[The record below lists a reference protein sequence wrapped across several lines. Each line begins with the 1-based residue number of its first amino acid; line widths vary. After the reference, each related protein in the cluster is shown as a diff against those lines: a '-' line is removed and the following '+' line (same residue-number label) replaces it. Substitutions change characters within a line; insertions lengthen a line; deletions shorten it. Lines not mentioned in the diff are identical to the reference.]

1 MTIMQGKI
9 LGGRYQIISHLGR
22 GGFGTTF
29 VAEDR
34 HLPGNPQCVVKQLKP
49 KRNSDDP
56 LVLQA
61 ARRLFDREAEV
72 LYQLGNHERIPRL
85 FAHFEEDGDFY
96 LVQELIDGNELRK
109 ELQLG
114 QQLSEA
120 QVIVIC
126 GEILEIL
133 EFVHQ
138 QDVIHRDIKPSNLI
152 RRRQDGKI
160 VLIDFGAVKQIGT
173 QVIDSQGQT
182 SLTIAIGSPGYMPNE
197 QLAGNPRFCSD
208 IYAVGILGI
217 QALTGLNPRQFPED
231 LKTSE
236 IIWRDQVRVSSD
248 LADILDKMV
257 RYDFRERY
265 QSAAEVLEAFNG
277 LTPRPFT
284 PTLTTSEDTC
294 PTIPVTAETR
304 NPSLL
309 TTVGVGIVS
318 KDLSGEQ
325 DVDYTRLRD
334 LLAAGKWQEADRET
348 QAVML
353 KVSGREQQGW
363 IRVTDMD
370 KFPCEALSTID
381 QLWVQYSHGRFG
393 FSVQQRIWQSVGG
406 NQHEDY
412 ETSCCFAEQVGWRV
426 NGNWVLWNELNF
438 SSLAPVGH
446 LPALA
451 VDGGEGFG
459 GEPGEESL
467 FARVESCELHEPVE
481 VLANVQP
488 ETLIDDLSS
497 KRGGVS

>member
-1 MTIMQGKI
+1 MQGKI

-49 KRNSDDP
+49 KKNSEDP
-56 LVLQA
+56 LALQA

-72 LYQLGNHERIPRL
+72 LYQLGNHDRIPRL

-120 QVIVIC
+120 QVIVLCI
-126 GEILEIL
+126 EILEIL

-173 QVIDSQGQT
+173 QVIASQDQT

-197 QLAGNPRFCSD
+197 QLAGKPRFCSD

-236 IIWRDQVRVSSD
+236 IIWRDQVRVSPD

-265 QSAAEVLEAFNG
+265 QSATEVLEAFNG

-284 PTLTTSEDTC
+284 PTLTTGEDTC
-294 PTIPVTAETR
+294 NTIPVTTETR

-309 TTVGVGIVS
+309 TTVGVVS
-318 KDLSGEQ
+318 KDLSG
-325 DVDYTRLRD
+325 D
-334 LLAAGKWQEADRET
+334 
-348 QAVML
+348 
-353 KVSGREQQGW
+353 
-363 IRVTDMD
+363 
-370 KFPCEALSTID
+370 
-381 QLWVQYSHGRFG
+381 
-393 FSVQQRIWQSVGG
+393 
-406 NQHEDY
+406 
-412 ETSCCFAEQVGWRV
+412 
-426 NGNWVLWNELNF
+426 
-438 SSLAPVGH
+438 
-446 LPALA
+446 
-451 VDGGEGFG
+451 
-459 GEPGEESL
+459 
-467 FARVESCELHEPVE
+467 SCELHEPVE
-481 VLANVQP
+481 VLLNVQP

-497 KRGGVS
+497 KRGVEYPRLQELLATGQWAEADRETAAVILKAVGREQEGRIRVEDLEKFPCEDLGTIDQLWSRYSNGRFGFSVQRRIYENLGGTQNYDEEIWKSFSDRIGWRVNGGWVAHNNLTFALNAPEGHLPGLLVWRWFVWNSGQGFSCLVTRLAECSIG

>member
-1 MTIMQGKI
+1 MQGKI

-29 VAEDR
+29 VAEAR

-49 KRNSDDP
+49 KKNSEDP
-56 LVLQA
+56 LALQA

-96 LVQELIDGNELRK
+96 LVQELIAGNELRK

-120 QVIVIC
+120 QVIVLCI
-126 GEILEIL
+126 EILEIL

-173 QVIDSQGQT
+173 QVIASQDQT

-197 QLAGNPRFCSD
+197 QLAGKPRFCSD

-236 IIWRDQVRVSSD
+236 IIWRDQVRVSPD

-265 QSAAEVLEAFNG
+265 QSATEVLEAFNG

-284 PTLTTSEDTC
+284 PTLTTGEDTC
-294 PTIPVTAETR
+294 STIPVITETR

-309 TTVGVGIVS
+309 TTVGIVS
-318 KDLSGEQ
+318 KDLSGDRE
-325 DVDYTRLRD
+325 VDYTRLRD
-334 LLAAGKWQEADRET
+334 LLAAGEWQEADRET

-353 KVSGREQQGW
+353 KVSGREQEGW
-363 IRVTDMD
+363 IRVTDME
-370 KFPCEALSTID
+370 KFPCEALSSID
-381 QLWVQYSHGRFG
+381 QLWVKYSHGRFG
-393 FSVQQRIWQSVGG
+393 FSVQQRIWQSVG
-406 NQHEDY
+406 
-412 ETSCCFAEQVGWRV
+412 
-426 NGNWVLWNELNF
+426 
-438 SSLAPVGH
+438 
-446 LPALA
+446 
-451 VDGGEGFG
+451 
-459 GEPGEESL
+459 
-467 FARVESCELHEPVE
+467 
-481 VLANVQP
+481 
-488 ETLIDDLSS
+488 
-497 KRGGVS
+497 

>member
-1 MTIMQGKI
+1 MQGKI

-49 KRNSDDP
+49 KKNTDDP
-56 LVLQA
+56 LALQA

-120 QVIVIC
+120 QVIVLY

-197 QLAGNPRFCSD
+197 QLAGKPRFCSD

-277 LTPRPFT
+277 ITPRLFT
-284 PTLTTSEDTC
+284 PTLTTNEDTC

-309 TTVGVGIVS
+309 TTVG
-318 KDLSGEQ
+318 
-325 DVDYTRLRD
+325 
-334 LLAAGKWQEADRET
+334 A
-348 QAVML
+348 
-353 KVSGREQQGW
+353 
-363 IRVTDMD
+363 
-370 KFPCEALSTID
+370 
-381 QLWVQYSHGRFG
+381 
-393 FSVQQRIWQSVGG
+393 
-406 NQHEDY
+406 
-412 ETSCCFAEQVGWRV
+412 
-426 NGNWVLWNELNF
+426 
-438 SSLAPVGH
+438 
-446 LPALA
+446 
-451 VDGGEGFG
+451 
-459 GEPGEESL
+459 
-467 FARVESCELHEPVE
+467 
-481 VLANVQP
+481 
-488 ETLIDDLSS
+488 
-497 KRGGVS
+497 